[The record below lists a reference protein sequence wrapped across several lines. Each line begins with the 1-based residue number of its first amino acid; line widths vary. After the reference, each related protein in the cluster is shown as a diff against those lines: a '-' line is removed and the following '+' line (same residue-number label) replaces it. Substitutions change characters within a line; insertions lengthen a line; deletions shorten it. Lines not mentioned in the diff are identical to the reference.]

1 MIFRRTSKCLSL
13 MRSCL
18 CSRLY
23 LPASRSL
30 ATALVSPSGCLRPAR
45 VLVHARASPS
55 TYIPLACNHTR
66 VFFGLSGYFK
76 IIVPLSDPADTC
88 SFVFAYLRLLL
99 PSCSRAIALVSPSGC
114 LPPSLRSRS
123 RLFVCRRSVRA
134 DPRACVSVSVGNACL
149 SVCLRPARA
158 QPRARVSVGQWGF
171 QREFP
176 CH

>member
-13 MRSCL
+13 VHACS

-30 ATALVSPSGCLRPAR
+30 ATALVSPSGCLRPTR

-55 TYIPLACNHTR
+55 SRLPAITLASS
-66 VFFGLSGYFK
+66 SGCLDISK
-76 IIVPLSDPADTC
+76 TIAPLSDPADTC

-134 DPRACVSVSVGNACL
+134 DPRACVSVSVENAYL

-158 QPRARVSVGQWGF
+158 QPRARVAVGQWGF